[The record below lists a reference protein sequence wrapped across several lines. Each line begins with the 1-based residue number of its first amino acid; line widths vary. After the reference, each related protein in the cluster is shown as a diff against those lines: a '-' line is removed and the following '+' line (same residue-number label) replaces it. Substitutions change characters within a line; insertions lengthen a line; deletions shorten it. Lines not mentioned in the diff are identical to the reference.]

1 MEDFRGGLLL
11 VGRVFGVA
19 VGIAVGFLGG
29 GWVAVSGVL
38 LAAVVAL
45 CQSRYG

>member
-1 MEDFRGGLLL
+1 MGLVM
-11 VGRVFGVA
+11 VGRGLGVA
-19 VGIAVGFLGG
+19 DGIAVGFLGV
-29 GWVAVSGVL
+29 GWVGVSGVL

>member
-1 MEDFRGGLLL
+1 MGD
-11 VGRVFGVA
+11 
-19 VGIAVGFLGG
+19 
-29 GWVAVSGVL
+29 WVAVVFLGVGWVGVSGML